1 MRLKIPKEKYD
12 EIIDLY
18 QNGMS
23 LEKIGLKYDAS
34 RHAIKTVLN
43 KMGVQTR
50 DDSHKGRK
58 YTINENYFDE
68 INTPNK
74 AYILGLLYSDGCN
87 HRKTN
92 HVNLELQ
99 ERDKDILDKISE
111 ELETNKPLYFNELNK
126 KSDKWQNT
134 YRLSICNK
142 HISEVL
148 EEKGVVPR
156 KSLILA
162 FPEWLPDE
170 LLPHFLRG
178 YMDGDGHIQCFESRH
193 ASFASTESFCLSVQ
207 EKLKDIGIESRIY
220 NTHNKENSTRILY
233 ICKISN
239 IVKFLDYIYKDAEL
253 YIQRKYETYQTF
265 LEETK
270 NTNNSLSA

>member
-12 EIIDLY
+12 EIINLY
-18 QNGMS
+18 QSGMS

-50 DDSHKGRK
+50 DNSHKGRK

-87 HRKTN
+87 NRKTN
-92 HVNLELQ
+92 HVNIELQ
-99 ERDKDILDKISE
+99 ERDKEILDKIKE
-111 ELETNKPLYFNELNK
+111 ELKTDKSLYFSELNK

-134 YRLSICNK
+134 YRLNICNK
-142 HISEVL
+142 HISETL

-156 KSLILA
+156 KSLILE
-162 FPEWLPDE
+162 FPEWLPDK

-220 NTHNKENSTRILY
+220 NTQNKENSTRILY

-239 IVKFLDYIYKDAEL
+239 IIKFLDYIYKDAEL

>member
-23 LEKIGLKYDAS
+23 LEKIGLKYEAS

-68 INTPNK
+68 IDTPNK
-74 AYILGLLYSDGCN
+74 AYILGLLYADGCN
-87 HRKTN
+87 HRETN

-99 ERDKDILDKISE
+99 ERDKDILDKIKV

-126 KSDKWQNT
+126 RSDQWQNA
-134 YRLSICNK
+134 YRLNICNK
-142 HISEVL
+142 HISETL

-156 KSLILA
+156 KSLILE

-170 LLPHFLRG
+170 FLSHFLRG
-178 YMDGDGHIQCFESRH
+178 YMDGDGHIQCFTCRN
-193 ASFASTESFCLSVQ
+193 ASFASTENFCLAVQ
-207 EKLKDIGIESRIY
+207 KRLNNIGIESHIH
-220 NTHNKENSTRILY
+220 NTQNKENSTRILY
-233 ICKISN
+233 IFKISN
-239 IVKFLDYIYKDAEL
+239 IIKFLDYIYKDAEL
-253 YIQRKYETYQTF
+253 YIQRKYDAYQTF